1 MLQDRQ
7 FDQKLLFDFFASN
20 ADQFSSD
27 LYGQIARSGN
37 GTLEQYTEKLSKKA
51 TVAYEMDGQKLKG
64 LVIGYTHDLPENG
77 YSYIAYV
84 IVSPEYR
91 GQGVMRRLLEE
102 YEAFC
107 KTQGIPVIWLQTGK
121 TNTTAQIA
129 YEKCGFVSKGA
140 DSERTIRYE
149 KAVSAAK

>member
-37 GTLEQYTEKLSKKA
+37 GTLEQYPEKLSKKA

-64 LVIGYTHDLPENG
+64 LVAGYTHDLPENG
-77 YSYIAYV
+77 YSHIPYV

-102 YEAFC
+102 YEAS
-107 KTQGIPVIWLQTGK
+107 
-121 TNTTAQIA
+121 TAETFGTLFDA
-129 YEKCGFVSKGA
+129 YQVMVTVLSTAGSLISFG
-140 DSERTIRYE
+140 
-149 KAVSAAK
+149 AVSAGSHVLMWQ